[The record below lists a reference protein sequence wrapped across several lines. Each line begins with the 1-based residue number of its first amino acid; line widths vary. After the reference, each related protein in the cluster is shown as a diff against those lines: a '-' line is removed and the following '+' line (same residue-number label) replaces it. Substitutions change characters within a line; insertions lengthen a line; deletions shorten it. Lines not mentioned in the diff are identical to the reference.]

1 MLMEWWEAALLMLGM
16 VIGLMALCVPVA
28 FAFLIAN
35 LIGAYIFMGGLI
47 GVEQL
52 VANTGEAVS
61 SFVLV
66 TVPMFV
72 LMGNLFFHSGIA
84 LKIIET
90 LDRSM
95 GRSTGRLSYISVLC
109 GTIFAALSGSN
120 MANTAMMGGLLLPQM
135 EERKYQRHM
144 SIGPIDR
151 KSVV

>member
-61 SFVLV
+61 SR
-66 TVPMFV
+66 
-72 LMGNLFFHSGIA
+72 SG
-84 LKIIET
+84 
-90 LDRSM
+90 
-95 GRSTGRLSYISVLC
+95 
-109 GTIFAALSGSN
+109 
-120 MANTAMMGGLLLPQM
+120 AM
-135 EERKYQRHM
+135 
-144 SIGPIDR
+144 
-151 KSVV
+151 